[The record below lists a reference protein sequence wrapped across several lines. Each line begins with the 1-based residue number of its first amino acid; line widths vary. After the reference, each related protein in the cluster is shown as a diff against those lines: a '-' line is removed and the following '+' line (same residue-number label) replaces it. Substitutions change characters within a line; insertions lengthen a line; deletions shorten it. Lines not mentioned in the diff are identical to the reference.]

1 MQIVMEAGKL
11 AEAFLA
17 DWRKERRE
25 AFASAKGDLAE
36 FSEEAVKRF
45 KDSQLKP
52 LVKRAMSLEVLDERI
67 EAIQSEI
74 QAVWNSALPYEEK
87 VRQVATKKTEISL
100 LQAGQFEFAKAGFHR
115 AA

>member
-1 MQIVMEAGKL
+1 MHIVMDAGKL
-11 AEAFLA
+11 AEAFLDA
-17 DWRKERRE
+17 WRGEPRD
-25 AFASAKGDLAE
+25 AVSSLTGDQTE

-52 LVKRAMSLEVLDERI
+52 LVKRAMSLEVLDARI
-67 EAIQSEI
+67 EAVRSEI

-100 LQAGQFEFAKAGFHR
+100 LQAGQFEFAKAGFYR